1 MAVVRELVTV
11 LAYKVDESGLAQYEA
26 GFKQIKSMV
35 LGLATTMGIA
45 LSAGAVVSYIE
56 DLVDSGMELKKLRSQ
71 LENMAR
77 PIDDINKAMDRAGEI
92 ALEVGAP
99 YQKIVE
105 TFKDFLQNS
114 QDSTT
119 TQEDLLAAVENTQK
133 AFRVDKVGKEEQ
145 DRFYALLERSD
156 IIGKVTP
163 RIIGMIKNTSL
174 SAFSMLEQ
182 YYGKNED
189 GLREMAKDGKITAED
204 MYKAFKTPTK
214 LLEER
219 FAKLPVTVGVAFT
232 NIRTLIMRNLVEPLV
247 RSQKLSVL
255 VGTAINKMAF
265 AIVAAFRE
273 VIRVVGGLKNI
284 IEVLGIA
291 LSLTLGP
298 WLIKQLVLATAWT
311 IRWAAASVVAN
322 WQWFLAAA
330 AITTV
335 ALLIQD
341 IYYWTQGKGSLIG
354 DWLGDFEKL
363 KKELDDKFGLLAIA
377 ETIEKVYTQISR
389 VKDIL
394 YTLGSGD
401 FLGAWKD
408 AKQLWTDVKQLWDD
422 IVNIDFKAVND
433 YLKDW
438 IGLNVFGKHKDIWQS
453 IENVMNNIDAFL
465 KAWIVMPVFDGLK
478 SGINTVWDKLKEI
491 DNWMATSKLGKLL
504 GYKGLFA
511 GGDMPTS
518 GATTAP
524 TSAVPAM
531 PVIPVMPATPP
542 GGISLRLPRPA
553 NNNYMTTAPITNNIT
568 VTTSEERD
576 IANTI
581 RGEMDIISRNTVD
594 AITRQIIN
602 SSPRTEAATQ

>member
-119 TQEDLLAAVENTQK
+119 TQEELLAAVENTQK

-265 AIVAAFRE
+265 AIVTAFRE

-478 SGINTVWDKLKEI
+478 SGINTFWDKLKEI
-491 DNWMATSKLGKLL
+491 DNWMATSMIGKLL

-511 GGDMPTS
+511 GGDTPTS
-518 GATTAP
+518 GATTTP
-524 TSAVPAM
+524 TSAVPAV